1 MDKTDFTEGKIVS
14 PLLRFVF
21 PIMFAIFL
29 QILYGAVDLLIVG
42 KFSDATN
49 VSAVST
55 GSQLMQSVTIL
66 LTDLALGTTVLLGIF
81 LGQKEPEECGRVIG
95 ATIAL
100 FASIGVA
107 VSLLFLFSAEPLSA
121 LMNAPAE
128 AFGQTASYVRIC
140 GCGSLF
146 IVAYNVLGSIFRGIG
161 NARLPLFTVI
171 VATVFNIAGDYLTV
185 AVFHMGAPGAAIATV
200 FAQAVSVLCSVL
212 LVKHIGLDLS
222 FSVADIGFHKTHIRR
237 IIGLGLPVALQDL
250 LVGISF
256 LIVLAIVNQYGVVT
270 SAGVGVAEKLCGFFL
285 LVPIAFEQGMS
296 SFVAQNFGAGK
307 MDRANKALFY
317 GISISLACGLGLGY
331 LSFFHSVSVSSILA
345 DDAAV
350 CLASGEYLKAYSFD
364 CLLTAFLFCFI
375 GFFNGCARTRFVM
388 LQGIAGAFLVRVP
401 LSYLF
406 SCWFGGNIFI
416 IGLATPA
423 SSVVQVLL
431 CIIYF
436 LKCKRDFK
444 KQREQVL

>member
-1 MDKTDFTEGKIVS
+1 MDKTDFTEGKIIG

-29 QILYGAVDLLIVG
+29 QIFYGAVDLLIVG
-42 KFSDATN
+42 KFSDAVN

-55 GSQLMQSVTIL
+55 GSQLMHSVTII

-81 LGQKEPEECGRVIG
+81 LGQKNAEECGRVIG
-95 ATIAL
+95 ATVAL
-100 FASIGVA
+100 FFSIGAA
-107 VSLLFLFSAEPLSA
+107 VSVLFLCCAEPLAA
-121 LMNAPAE
+121 LMNAPTE
-128 AFGQTASYVRIC
+128 AFVQTASYIRIC
-140 GCGSLF
+140 GGGSVF

-161 NARLPLFTVI
+161 NARLPLFTVA
-171 VATVFNIAGDYLTV
+171 VATVFNIAGDYLMV
-185 AVFHMGAPGAAIATV
+185 AVFHMGATGAAVATV
-200 FAQAVSVLCSVL
+200 AAQAFSVLCSVL
-212 LVKHIGLDLS
+212 LIKRLGLDLS
-222 FSVADIGFHKTHIRR
+222 FSVSDIGFHKTLIRR
-237 IIGLGLPVALQDL
+237 IVGLGLPIALQDL

-256 LIVLAIVNQYGVVT
+256 LIILAIVNRYGVIT

-285 LVPIAFEQGMS
+285 LAPIAFSQGIS

-307 MDRANKALFY
+307 MDRARKALFY
-317 GISISLACGLGLGY
+317 GISISLACGIFLAY
-331 LSFFHSVSVSSILA
+331 LAFFHSVPLSSIFS

-350 CLASGEYLKAYSFD
+350 CLASGEYLKAFSFD
-364 CLLTAFLFCFI
+364 CLLTAFLFCFM

-406 SCWFGGNIFI
+406 SSWFGGNIFI
-416 IGLATPA
+416 LGLATPA
-423 SSVVQVLL
+423 SSFVQVLL

-436 LKCKRDFK
+436 IKFKREK
-444 KQREQVL
+444 MVKI